1 MKFIP
6 LELSGAYL
14 IETKVF
20 SDDRGSFF
28 ESFRSDE
35 FADAT
40 GCNDA
45 FVQDDHSLSN
55 QGVLRGMHYQI
66 EHAQGKIIR
75 AVVGEIHDVILDIR
89 RSSPTFGR
97 TLALRL
103 SAQGRTALFIPKG
116 FAHGFLALSPTAEV
130 LYKVTDF
137 YAPQHQR
144 CIRWDDPTLKIE
156 WPLGA
161 TPVISAKDAMGVAFV
176 EAETYR

>member
-28 ESFRSDE
+28 ESFRGDE
-35 FADAT
+35 FAAAT

-45 FVQDDHSLSN
+45 FVQDDHSISN
-55 QGVLRGMHYQI
+55 QGVLRGLHYQI
-66 EHAQGKIIR
+66 EHAQGKIVR
-75 AVVGEIHDVILDIR
+75 VVAGEIFDVVVDLR
-89 RSSPTFGR
+89 KSSPTFAKSLTLTLSSGR
-97 TLALRL
+97 NQSLW
-103 SAQGRTALFIPKG
+103 IPPG
-116 FAHGFLALSPTAEV
+116 FAHGFLTLSESATL
-130 LYKVTDF
+130 LYKVTDY